1 MGFGTNNASALHQ
14 AQRSRNGPNATGC
27 DHRNHPVTQATTMS
41 ANTVPF
47 PAQSR
52 LFGKYFEYS
61 RYNDVVR
68 AMHGMLA
75 GIPDGHACVLSNLEG
90 HHLAHAAAPMLDAP
104 RLAAVASSLSNMAE
118 TLTRDLGQHGFTDM
132 VVQTDAGIAVIQRV
146 PRPGHQMVMLTAT
159 GHETNPSLLSSLT
172 RHCATI
178 ISTLSSASTER

>member
-1 MGFGTNNASALHQ
+1 
-14 AQRSRNGPNATGC
+14 
-27 DHRNHPVTQATTMS
+27 MS

-75 GIPDGHACVLSNLEG
+75 GIPDGQACVLSTLEG

-104 RLAAVASSLSNMAE
+104 RLAAVASALSNMAE

-132 VVQTDAGIAVIQRV
+132 IVHTDAGIAVIQRV
-146 PRPGHQMVMLTAT
+146 PRPGQQMVMLTAT
-159 GHETNPSLLSSLT
+159 GHETNPGLLTSLT
-172 RHCATI
+172 RHCATTI
-178 ISTLSSASTER
+178 ATLCSAATLER

>member
-1 MGFGTNNASALHQ
+1 
-14 AQRSRNGPNATGC
+14 
-27 DHRNHPVTQATTMS
+27 MS

-75 GIPDGHACVLSNLEG
+75 GIPDGQACVLSTLEG

-104 RLAAVASSLSNMAE
+104 RLAAVASA
-118 TLTRDLGQHGFTDM
+118 
-132 VVQTDAGIAVIQRV
+132 
-146 PRPGHQMVMLTAT
+146 
-159 GHETNPSLLSSLT
+159 LSSPPH
-172 RHCATI
+172 RPRRPDNPCRATAPGGNAGAVTF
-178 ISTLSSASTER
+178 SGPGTPPHSNVRLN

>member
-1 MGFGTNNASALHQ
+1 
-14 AQRSRNGPNATGC
+14 
-27 DHRNHPVTQATTMS
+27 MS

-52 LFGKYFEYS
+52 LFGKYFEYR

-68 AMHGMLA
+68 AMNSMLA
-75 GIPDGHACVLSNLEG
+75 GIPDGHACVLSNQEG

-118 TLTRDLGQHGFTDM
+118 TLTRDLGQHGFIDM
-132 VVQTDAGIAVIQRV
+132 VVQTDSGIALIQRV

-159 GHETNPSLLSSLT
+159 GHETNSGLLASLT
-172 RHCATI
+172 RHCATTI
-178 ISTLSSASTER
+178 AGLCAANRDR

>member
-1 MGFGTNNASALHQ
+1 
-14 AQRSRNGPNATGC
+14 
-27 DHRNHPVTQATTMS
+27 MS

-75 GIPDGHACVLSNLEG
+75 GIPDSQACVLSNLEG

-104 RLAAVASSLSNMAE
+104 RLAAVASALSNMAE

-132 VVQTDAGIAVIQRV
+132 TVQTDTGIAVILRV
-146 PRPGHQMVMLTAT
+146 PRPGQQMVMLTAT
-159 GHETNPSLLSSLT
+159 GHETNPGLVASLT
-172 RHCATI
+172 RHCATTI
-178 ISTLSSASTER
+178 ATLCSASTER